1 VQEFLEDAPRRL
13 GDLSDR
19 LFCERWRP
27 SAMSEFI
34 IYDPKQRLI
43 HAPRFPDRIVHH
55 ALILQV
61 GDHLDKMQIDD
72 SFACR
77 VGKGPTKAVERAQHF
92 GRRFPWYLKM
102 DIAGYFHSISHD
114 VLLEFVTRRIADGGV
129 LRLVGRI
136 LQSFQ
141 ASPRTGLPIG
151 ALTSQH
157 LANLYLAGFDRW
169 ITSHAACRGY
179 VRYMDDMVVWCQTR
193 SEAKALLM
201 CAGEILWDIW
211 KLRLKGQSQIN
222 RASAGLPFCGYR
234 IYPGMIRLTRRK
246 KLIYRRIVSHWEE
259 RYRLGSATT
268 AQLQAGIASALAA
281 VQAAESVS
289 WRRGE
294 LQRSQFGEI

>member
-1 VQEFLEDAPRRL
+1 
-13 GDLSDR
+13 
-19 LFCERWRP
+19 
-27 SAMSEFI
+27 
-34 IYDPKQRLI
+34 
-43 HAPRFPDRIVHH
+43 
-55 ALILQV
+55 
-61 GDHLDKMQIDD
+61 
-72 SFACR
+72 
-77 VGKGPTKAVERAQHF
+77 
-92 GRRFPWYLKM
+92 
-102 DIAGYFHSISHD
+102 

-129 LRLVGRI
+129 
-136 LQSFQ
+136 
-141 ASPRTGLPIG
+141 
-151 ALTSQH
+151 
-157 LANLYLAGFDRW
+157 LYLAGFDRW

>member
-1 VQEFLEDAPRRL
+1 
-13 GDLSDR
+13 
-19 LFCERWRP
+19 
-27 SAMSEFI
+27 M
-34 IYDPKQRLI
+34 
-43 HAPRFPDRIVHH
+43 
-55 ALILQV
+55 
-61 GDHLDKMQIDD
+61 
-72 SFACR
+72 
-77 VGKGPTKAVERAQHF
+77 
-92 GRRFPWYLKM
+92 
-102 DIAGYFHSISHD
+102 
-114 VLLEFVTRRIADGGV
+114 LLEFVTRRIADGGV
-129 LRLVGRI
+129 
-136 LQSFQ
+136 
-141 ASPRTGLPIG
+141 
-151 ALTSQH
+151 
-157 LANLYLAGFDRW
+157 LYLAGFDRW

-294 LQRSQFGEI
+294 LQRSQIGEI